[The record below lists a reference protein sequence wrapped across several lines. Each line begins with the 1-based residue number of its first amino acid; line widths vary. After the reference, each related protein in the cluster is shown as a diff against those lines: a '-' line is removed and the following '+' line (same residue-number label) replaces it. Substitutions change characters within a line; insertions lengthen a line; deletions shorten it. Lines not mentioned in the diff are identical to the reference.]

1 MSRSIFLIPILA
13 LMISMPF
20 GKAHAHPH
28 AWVDLKSAPLFDDQ
42 GRLTGLR
49 LHWLFGDFYS
59 AFVLSEIPKNDDGTP
74 REDSLLLLT
83 TGNLENL
90 KEFDYFT
97 KIQVDNQ
104 FVKIQPV
111 TKFTSGVQGNRLW
124 MEFDILLGEPVEPAG
139 KAISYAVNDP
149 TYYIE
154 ILHHN
159 KEPAIS
165 MAHAPEGKCVA
176 ELVPPNPPEDMSL
189 FASSM
194 DKGDNPDFSLGDY
207 FAEWVHITCE

>member
-1 MSRSIFLIPILA
+1 MSIKALFSPLVIIFILFSSSLA
-13 LMISMPF
+13 QS
-20 GKAHAHPH
+20 HPH

-74 REDSLLLLT
+74 REDALQLLA
-83 TGNLENL
+83 TGNLKNL
-90 KEFDYFT
+90 SEFDYFT
-97 KIQVDNQ
+97 KVRISDKKAPLKPVDQ
-104 FVKIQPV
+104 F
-111 TKFTSGVQGNRLW
+111 TTGVVENRLW
-124 MEFDILLGEPVEPAG
+124 MEFDVMLEKPVNPSG

-165 MAHAPEGKCVA
+165 LAHAPSDKCTA
-176 ELVPPNPPEDMSL
+176 ELIPPSPPEDMSVL
-189 FASSM
+189 AANM
-194 DKGDNPDFSLGDY
+194 DKGENVDFSLGDY
-207 FAEWVHITCE
+207 FAEWVHITCD